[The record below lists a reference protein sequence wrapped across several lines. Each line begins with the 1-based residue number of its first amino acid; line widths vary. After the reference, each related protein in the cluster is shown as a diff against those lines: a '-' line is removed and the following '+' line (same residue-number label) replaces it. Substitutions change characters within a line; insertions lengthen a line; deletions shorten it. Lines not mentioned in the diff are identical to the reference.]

1 MNVGSKHWTTISL
14 AHLQSFKTQSQ
25 VLKKRIELWLW
36 AAERDTVK
44 NGTHGVDLA
53 PLSYP

>member
-1 MNVGSKHWTTISL
+1 MSKHWTTVSL